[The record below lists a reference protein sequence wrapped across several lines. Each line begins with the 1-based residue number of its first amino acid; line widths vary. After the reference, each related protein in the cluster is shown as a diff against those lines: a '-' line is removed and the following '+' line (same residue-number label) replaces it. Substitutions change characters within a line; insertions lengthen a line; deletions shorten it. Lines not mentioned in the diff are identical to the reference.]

1 MFTGLIEEIGRVQ
14 QARREGGGITKLAIK
29 GQRTTSSLAVGDSIA
44 VDGTCLTVTRTAHAW
59 FEADLSEE
67 TLARTTLGELQIGD
81 PVNLERPCRPTDRLG
96 GHFVTGHID
105 GVGTIREIQETGGMW
120 WFSIAYPE
128 GLRPLLVEKGS
139 VAVDGI
145 SLTVADLD
153 DRFFGVA
160 IIPHTYHDTT
170 LGRKAVGWRVNL
182 EADLLGKYVIRY
194 LEGLGPVT
202 KKATLT
208 ESRLRD
214 LGFA

>member
-1 MFTGLIEEIGRVQ
+1 MFTGLIEEVGQVGWM
-14 QARREGGGITKLAIK
+14 RREGGVAKLAIK
-29 GQRTTSSLAVGDSIA
+29 GQRTTSSLAIGDSIA
-44 VDGTCLTVTRTAHAW
+44 VNGSCLTVTRTAHAL

-67 TLARTTLGELQIGD
+67 TLARTTLGELQAGD

-105 GVGTIREIQETGGMW
+105 RVGTIREIRKTEGMW

-128 GLRPLLVEKGS
+128 TLRVLLVEKGS

-145 SLTVADLD
+145 SLTVAGLD
-153 DRFFGVA
+153 DRSFGVA
-160 IIPHTYHDTT
+160 IIPRTYHDTT
-170 LGRKAVGWRVNL
+170 LGRKVAGQRVNL
-182 EADLLGKYVIRY
+182 EADLLGKYVVRY
-194 LEGLGPVT
+194 LEGLGPLMGKV
-202 KKATLT
+202 TLT

>member
-1 MFTGLIEEIGRVQ
+1 MFTGLIEEVGHVQ
-14 QARREGGGITKLAIK
+14 QVRREGGIAKLTIK
-29 GQRTTSSLAVGDSIA
+29 GHQTTSSLTVGDSIA
-44 VDGTCLTVTRTAHAW
+44 VDGTCLTVTRTAHAL

-67 TLARTTLGELQIGD
+67 TLARTTLGALQVGD

-170 LGRKAVGWRVNL
+170 LGRKAVGRRVNL